1 MKRIF
6 FFSAILLFT
15 STVWS
20 QVGPSM
26 KSFSWKG
33 LSINYPDNYTIIEKE
48 YDRQNKSHNF
58 ICTTT
63 EDKVSM
69 VTVSFLKNL
78 AKDISSSLDRKIF
91 FNEIIPNIVS
101 EVSSSLDSLKTSDV
115 KEFPIAFPNV
125 YADYT
130 AIIENID
137 VQGRIVVFIQ
147 KESIITCILITES
160 SQYMQELD
168 NIIKTITVK

>member
-1 MKRIF
+1 
-6 FFSAILLFT
+6 
-15 STVWS
+15 
-20 QVGPSM
+20 
-26 KSFSWKG
+26 
-33 LSINYPDNYTIIEKE
+33 
-48 YDRQNKSHNF
+48 
-58 ICTTT
+58 
-63 EDKVSM
+63 M

-130 AIIENID
+130 AIIENIN